1 MSLKHRVRLA
11 ACVLLQ
17 RQQRPDEPP
26 LRPIGDPW
34 FEQTNCEARVEAAL
48 SIFDDDV
55 VGFLLLTLHA
65 GGQEVRCRTNA
76 AYVLE
81 QSWWPHVHTCVT
93 ELTP

>member
-1 MSLKHRVRLA
+1 MSLKQRVRLA

-34 FEQTNCEARVEAAL
+34 FEQANYEARSEAAL
-48 SIFDDDV
+48 SIFDHDV

-65 GGQEVRCRTNA
+65 DDQEIRCRTNA

-81 QSWWPHVHTCVT
+81 QSWWPHVHACVT